1 MFEKIIKFGCG
12 FIVIFIVFFNSCSS
26 STDNIT
32 EQDVTKEQAHL
43 EGVFNANSVILHPGS
58 NNWYGIDISRA
69 NTFWSNP
76 DVGDAVNVIDN
87 NTEWTAEV
95 IWQDIDHRA
104 ISFCGADGKVI
115 NGDTINGKGM
125 KPLYVKVTTST
136 FGNVV
141 VGIKKKGAGSNA
153 YLWSWHLWLTDEP
166 KLIAGFMDRNLGAS
180 SSSPSGGSKSYGLF
194 FQFGRKDA
202 FVGNYESTPLVKC
215 DIATYDINGLFLY
228 GGTENEDVENAMFSQ
243 FVNSPNVIIRSSDSG
258 YFRTPE
264 EWDKWLKQEKY
275 MDKHWNDFTNA
286 DGKTFFDPCPE
297 GWKLPTKEDLE
308 KLTLEEIR
316 KCRFLY
322 DNKVYGWNLDGN
334 WFPDVSRGYWS
345 TGYWS
350 TGDIVDYRDKWGDFR
365 TEFCP
370 TVWSFTYDL
379 IEAASNRYDLNHV
392 RCIKM

>member
-1 MFEKIIKFGCG
+1 MKIHKFL
-12 FIVIFIVFFNSCSS
+12 FVAIVICHVFCSCSS
-26 STDNIT
+26 STDTVIEDNV
-32 EQDVTKEQAHL
+32 DKEQAHF
-43 EGVFNANSVILHPGS
+43 EGVFNANSVIVHPGT

-76 DVGDAVNVIDN
+76 DVGDASNVIDN

-115 NGDTINGKGM
+115 NGDTINGKGL

-202 FVGNYESTPLVKC
+202 FVGNYYNTP
-215 DIATYDINGLFLY
+215 IATYDINGLFLY
-228 GGTENEDVENAMFSQ
+228 GGTEDKDVRHAMFSH
-243 FVNSPNVIIRSSDSG
+243 FVNSPNVIIRSDDKG
-258 YFRTPE
+258 YFSTPE

-275 MDKHWNDFTNA
+275 MDKHWNDFTDA

-297 GWKLPTKEDLE
+297 GWRLPTKEDLE
-308 KLTLEEIR
+308 KLTLDEKR

-322 DNKVYGWNLDGN
+322 DEKVYGWNLDGN
-334 WFPDVSRGYWS
+334 WFPSKNQDC
-345 TGYWS
+345 YWS
-350 TGDIVDYRDKWGDFR
+350 TGDIVEIQGDSWRPQKEFR
-365 TEFCP
+365 VTIM
-370 TVWSFTYDL
+370 SFDNYL
-379 IEAASNRYDLNHV
+379 IREENNRYDLHHV

>member
-1 MFEKIIKFGCG
+1 MKIRSFLFVAFMICH
-12 FIVIFIVFFNSCSS
+12 VFSSCSS
-26 STDNIT
+26 STDTVIEYNV
-32 EQDVTKEQAHL
+32 DKEQAHL

-76 DVGDAVNVIDN
+76 DVGDADNVIDN

-104 ISFCGADGKVI
+104 ISFCGADGKII
-115 NGDTINGKGM
+115 NSDTINGKGL

-153 YLWSWHLWLTDEP
+153 YLWSWHLWLSDEP

-180 SSSPSGGSKSYGLF
+180 SSSPSGGSKSYGLL

-202 FVGNYESTPLVKC
+202 LGGYYENTRFV
-215 DIATYDINGLFLY
+215 AYDINGLFLY
-228 GGTENEDVENAMFSQ
+228 SGTENEYWDHAMFSQ
-243 FVNSPNVIIRSSDSG
+243 FVNSPNVIIRSYDSG
-258 YFRTPE
+258 HFRTPE

-275 MDKHWNDFTNA
+275 MDKHWNDFTDA

-297 GWKLPTKEDLE
+297 GWRLPTKEDLE
-308 KLTLEEIR
+308 KLTLDKNGR
-316 KCRFLY
+316 CRFLY
-322 DNKVYGWNLDGN
+322 DKKVYGWNLNGD
-334 WFPDVSRGYWS
+334 WFPNDVYAN
-345 TGYWS
+345 YWS
-350 TGDIVDYRDKWGDFR
+350 TGDIGDYMDEWGHFR
-365 TEFCP
+365 TGFCP
-370 TVWSFTYDL
+370 TVWSFDESL
-379 IEAASNRYDLNHV
+379 IRAASNRYDLKHV

>member
-12 FIVIFIVFFNSCSS
+12 FIVISIVFFNSCSS

-228 GGTENEDVENAMFSQ
+228 GGTENEDVENARFSQ

-297 GWKLPTKEDLE
+297 GWRLPTKEDLE

-345 TGYWS
+345 TG
-350 TGDIVDYRDKWGDFR
+350 DIVDYRDKWGDFR

-370 TVWSFTYDL
+370 TVWSFNYDL

>member
-1 MFEKIIKFGCG
+1 MFEKIMKFGCG
-12 FIVIFIVFFNSCSS
+12 FIVISIVFFSSCSS
-26 STDNIT
+26 SPDNIT

-202 FVGNYESTPLVKC
+202 FVGNYESTPLVKY

-228 GGTENEDVENAMFSQ
+228 GGTEDEDVERAMFSQ

-258 YFRTPE
+258 GFKTPE

-275 MDKHWNDFTNA
+275 MDKQWNDFTDA

-297 GWKLPTKEDLE
+297 GWRLPTKEDLE
-308 KLTLEEIR
+308 KLTLEEIK

-334 WFPDVSRGYWS
+334 WFPRDND
-345 TGYWS
+345 YWS
-350 TGDIVDYRDKWGDFR
+350 TGDIVDYYDYSHLR

-370 TVWSFTYDL
+370 TVWSFNYDL
-379 IEAASNRYDLNHV
+379 IKAASDRYELKHV

>member
-1 MFEKIIKFGCG
+1 MFEKIMKFGCG
-12 FIVIFIVFFNSCSS
+12 FIVISIVFFSSCSS
-26 STDNIT
+26 SPDNIT

-180 SSSPSGGSKSYGLF
+180 SSSQSGGSKSYGLF

-202 FVGNYESTPLVKC
+202 FVGNYESTPLVKY

-228 GGTENEDVENAMFSQ
+228 GGTEDEDVERAMFSQ

-258 YFRTPE
+258 GFRTPE

-275 MDKHWNDFTNA
+275 MDKQWNDFTDA

-297 GWKLPTKEDLE
+297 GWRLPTKEDLE
-308 KLTLEEIR
+308 KLTLEEIK

-334 WFPDVSRGYWS
+334 WFPRDND
-345 TGYWS
+345 YWS
-350 TGDIVDYRDKWGDFR
+350 TGDIVDYYDYSHLR

-370 TVWSFTYDL
+370 TVWSFNYDL
-379 IEAASNRYDLNHV
+379 IKAASDRYELKHV

>member
-12 FIVIFIVFFNSCSS
+12 FIVISIVFFSSCSS

-32 EQDVTKEQAHL
+32 EEDVTKEQAHL

-115 NGDTINGKGM
+115 NGDTINGKGL

-180 SSSPSGGSKSYGLF
+180 SSSPSGGSKSYGLL

-202 FVGNYESTPLVKC
+202 LGGYYENTRFV
-215 DIATYDINGLFLY
+215 AYDINGLFLY
-228 GGTENEDVENAMFSQ
+228 SGTEDKNEEHAMFSQ

-258 YFRTPE
+258 YFRIPE
-264 EWDKWLKQEKY
+264 EWEKWLKQEKY
-275 MDKHWNDFTNA
+275 MNKHWNDITDA

-297 GWKLPTKEDLE
+297 GWRLPTKEDLE
-308 KLTLEEIR
+308 KLTLDEKR

-334 WFPDVSRGYWS
+334 WFPN
-345 TGYWS
+345 TGRTYWS
-350 TGDIVDYRDKWGDFR
+350 TGDIVDYYDNWSNLR
-365 TEFCP
+365 TEYCP
-370 TVWSFTYDL
+370 TVWSFNYSL
-379 IEAASNRYDLNHV
+379 IGAASNRYDLNHV

>member
-1 MFEKIIKFGCG
+1 MKIHKFL
-12 FIVIFIVFFNSCSS
+12 FVAIVICLVFCSCSS
-26 STDNIT
+26 STDTVIEDNV
-32 EQDVTKEQAHL
+32 DKEQAHF
-43 EGVFNANSVILHPGS
+43 EGVFNANSVIVHPGT

-76 DVGDAVNVIDN
+76 DVGDASNVIDN
-87 NTEWTAEV
+87 NTEWTAQV

-104 ISFCGADGKVI
+104 ISFCGSDGKVI
-115 NGDTINGKGM
+115 NGDTINSKGL

-166 KLIAGFMDRNLGAS
+166 KLIAGFMDRNLGVS

-194 FQFGRKDA
+194 FQYGRKDA

-228 GGTENEDVENAMFSQ
+228 GGTEEDVKRAMFSQ

-258 YFRTPE
+258 GFSTPE

-275 MDKHWNDFTNA
+275 MDKHWNDFTDA

-297 GWKLPTKEDLE
+297 GWRLPTKEDLE

-334 WFPDVSRGYWS
+334 WFPDCRDYRS

-350 TGDIVDYRDKWGDFR
+350 TGDIVDYYDYSHLR

-370 TVWSFTYDL
+370 TVWSFNYDL
-379 IEAASNRYDLNHV
+379 IKAASNRYDLNHV

>member
-12 FIVIFIVFFNSCSS
+12 FIVISIVFFSSCSS

-32 EQDVTKEQAHL
+32 EEDVTKEQAHL

-58 NNWYGIDISRA
+58 NNWYGINISRA

-115 NGDTINGKGM
+115 NGDTINGKGL

-180 SSSPSGGSKSYGLF
+180 SSSPSGGSKSYGLL

-202 FVGNYESTPLVKC
+202 LGGYYENTRFV
-215 DIATYDINGLFLY
+215 AYDINGLFLY
-228 GGTENEDVENAMFSQ
+228 SGTEDKNEEHAMFSQ

-264 EWDKWLKQEKY
+264 EWEKWLKQEKY
-275 MDKHWNDFTNA
+275 MNKHWNDITDA

-297 GWKLPTKEDLE
+297 GWRLPTKEDLE
-308 KLTLEEIR
+308 KLTLDEKR

-334 WFPDVSRGYWS
+334 WFPN
-345 TGYWS
+345 TGRAYWS
-350 TGDIVDYRDKWGDFR
+350 TGDIVDYYDNWSNLR
-365 TEFCP
+365 TEYCP
-370 TVWSFTYDL
+370 TVWSFNYSL
-379 IEAASNRYDLNHV
+379 IGAASNRYDLNHV

>member
-1 MFEKIIKFGCG
+1 MKTRKFL
-12 FIVIFIVFFNSCSS
+12 FVAIVICHVFCSCSS
-26 STDNIT
+26 STDTVIEDNV
-32 EQDVTKEQAHL
+32 DKEQAHF
-43 EGVFNANSVILHPGS
+43 EGVFNANSVIVHPGT

-76 DVGDAVNVIDN
+76 DVGDASNVIDN

-115 NGDTINGKGM
+115 NGDTINGKGL

-202 FVGNYESTPLVKC
+202 FVGNYYNTP
-215 DIATYDINGLFLY
+215 IATYDINGLFLY
-228 GGTENEDVENAMFSQ
+228 GGTENEDVRHAMFSH

-258 YFRTPE
+258 YFSTPE

-275 MDKHWNDFTNA
+275 MDKHWNDITGS
-286 DGKTFFDPCPE
+286 DGKTLFDPCPE
-297 GWKLPTKEDLE
+297 GWRLPTKEDL
-308 KLTLEEIR
+308 KNLTLDEKGR
-316 KCRFLY
+316 CRFV
-322 DNKVYGWNLDGN
+322 KEKIFYGSVLDGN
-334 WFPDVSRGYWS
+334 WFPRNDD
-345 TGYWS
+345 YWS
-350 TGDIVDYRDKWGDFR
+350 TGDIIEIQGDSWRPQKEFR
-365 TEFCP
+365 VTIM
-370 TVWSFTYDL
+370 SFDNYL
-379 IEAASNRYDLNHV
+379 IRAASNRYDLHHV

>member
-1 MFEKIIKFGCG
+1 MFEKIMKFGCG
-12 FIVIFIVFFNSCSS
+12 FIVISIVFFSSCSS
-26 STDNIT
+26 SPDNIT

-202 FVGNYESTPLVKC
+202 FVGNYESTPLVKY

-228 GGTENEDVENAMFSQ
+228 GGTEDEDVERAMFSQ

-258 YFRTPE
+258 GFRTPE

-275 MDKHWNDFTNA
+275 MDKQWNDFTDA

-297 GWKLPTKEDLE
+297 GWRLPTKEDLE
-308 KLTLEEIR
+308 KLTLEEIK

-334 WFPDVSRGYWS
+334 WFPRDND
-345 TGYWS
+345 YWS
-350 TGDIVDYRDKWGDFR
+350 TGDIVDYYDYSHLR

-370 TVWSFTYDL
+370 TVWSFNYDL
-379 IEAASNRYDLNHV
+379 IKAASDRYELKHV

>member
-1 MFEKIIKFGCG
+1 MKIRKFL
-12 FIVIFIVFFNSCSS
+12 FVAIVICHVFCSCSS
-26 STDNIT
+26 STDTVMEDNV
-32 EQDVTKEQAHL
+32 DKEQAL
-43 EGVFNANSVILHPGS
+43 FEGVFNANSVIVHPGT

-76 DVGDAVNVIDN
+76 DVGDADNVIDN
-87 NTEWTAEV
+87 NTEWTAQV

-104 ISFCGADGKVI
+104 ISFCGADGKII
-115 NGDTINGKGM
+115 NSDTINGKGL

-180 SSSPSGGSKSYGLF
+180 SSSPSGGSKSYGLL

-202 FVGNYESTPLVKC
+202 LGGYYGNTRFV
-215 DIATYDINGLFLY
+215 AYDINGLFLY
-228 GGTENEDVENAMFSQ
+228 SGTEDKNEEHAMFSQ

-275 MDKHWNDFTNA
+275 MDKHWNDFTDA

-297 GWKLPTKEDLE
+297 GWRLPTKEDLE
-308 KLTLEEIR
+308 KLTLDENGR
-316 KCRFLY
+316 SKFLY
-322 DNKVYGWNLDGN
+322 DNKVYGWNLNGN
-334 WFPDVSRGYWS
+334 WFPYTGSGYWS
-345 TGYWS
+345 A
-350 TGDIVDYRDKWGDFR
+350 GDIVNYHENEFKP
-365 TEFCP
+365 TE
-370 TVWSFTYDL
+370 WSFNESL
-379 IEAASNRYDLNHV
+379 IRRAASNRYDLKHV

>member
-1 MFEKIIKFGCG
+1 MKIRKFL
-12 FIVIFIVFFNSCSS
+12 FVAIVICHVFCSCSS
-26 STDNIT
+26 STDTVIEDNV
-32 EQDVTKEQAHL
+32 DKEQAHF
-43 EGVFNANSVILHPGS
+43 EGVFNANSVIVHPGT

-76 DVGDAVNVIDN
+76 DVGDAYNVIDN

-115 NGDTINGKGM
+115 IGDTINGKGL

-136 FGNVV
+136 FGNIV

-202 FVGNYESTPLVKC
+202 FVRNYNNAP
-215 DIATYDINGLFLY
+215 IATYDINGLFLY
-228 GGTENEDVENAMFSQ
+228 GGTEYKDVRHAMFSQ
-243 FVNSPNVIIRSSDSG
+243 FVNSPNVIIRSDDQG
-258 YFRTPE
+258 YFSTPE

-275 MDKHWNDFTNA
+275 MDKHWNDITGS
-286 DGKTFFDPCPE
+286 DGKTLFDPCPE
-297 GWKLPTKEDLE
+297 GWRLPTKEDL
-308 KLTLEEIR
+308 KNLTLDEKGR
-316 KCRFLY
+316 CRFV
-322 DNKVYGWNLDGN
+322 KEKIFYGSVLDGN
-334 WFPDVSRGYWS
+334 WFPRNDD
-345 TGYWS
+345 YWS
-350 TGDIVDYRDKWGDFR
+350 TGDIIEIQGDSWRPQKEFR
-365 TEFCP
+365 VTIM
-370 TVWSFTYDL
+370 SFDNYL
-379 IEAASNRYDLNHV
+379 IRAASNRYDLHHV

>member
-1 MFEKIIKFGCG
+1 MFEKIIKFGYG
-12 FIVIFIVFFNSCSS
+12 FIIISIVFFNSCSS

-115 NGDTINGKGM
+115 NGDTINGKGL

-180 SSSPSGGSKSYGLF
+180 SSSPSGGSKSYGLL

-202 FVGNYESTPLVKC
+202 LGGYYENTHFV
-215 DIATYDINGLFLY
+215 AYDINGLLLY
-228 GGTENEDVENAMFSQ
+228 GGTEVISVEHAMFSQ

-264 EWDKWLKQEKY
+264 EWEKWLKQEKY
-275 MDKHWNDFTNA
+275 MNKHWNDITDA

-297 GWKLPTKEDLE
+297 GWRLPTKEDLE
-308 KLTLEEIR
+308 KLTLDEKGR
-316 KCRFLY
+316 CRFLGDCY
-322 DNKVYGWNLDGN
+322 VGGWNLNGN
-334 WFPDVSRGYWS
+334 WFPGWS
-345 TGYWS
+345 GDYWS
-350 TGDIVDYRDKWGDFR
+350 TGDIVNYHENGYYYEK
-365 TEFCP
+365 EFKP
-370 TVWSFTYDL
+370 TVWSFGYSL
-379 IEAASNRYDLNHV
+379 IEAASNRYDLKHV

>member
-1 MFEKIIKFGCG
+1 MKIRSFLFVAFMICH
-12 FIVIFIVFFNSCSS
+12 VFSSCSS
-26 STDNIT
+26 STDTVIEYNV
-32 EQDVTKEQAHL
+32 DKEQAHF

-76 DVGDAVNVIDN
+76 DVGDADNVIDN
-87 NTEWTAEV
+87 NTEWTAQV

-104 ISFCGADGKVI
+104 ISFCGADGKII
-115 NGDTINGKGM
+115 NSDTINGKGL

-141 VGIKKKGAGSNA
+141 VGIKKKGAGSSA

-180 SSSPSGGSKSYGLF
+180 SSSPSGGSKSYGLL

-202 FVGNYESTPLVKC
+202 LGGYYENTRFV
-215 DIATYDINGLFLY
+215 AYDINGLFLY
-228 GGTENEDVENAMFSQ
+228 SGTEDKNEEHAMFSQ

-275 MDKHWNDFTNA
+275 MDKHWNDFTDA

-297 GWKLPTKEDLE
+297 GWRLPTKEDLE
-308 KLTLEEIR
+308 KLTLDENGR
-316 KCRFLY
+316 CRFLY
-322 DNKVYGWNLDGN
+322 DNKVHGWNLDGG
-334 WFPDVSRGYWS
+334 WFPNDERAN
-345 TGYWS
+345 YWS
-350 TGDIVDYRDKWGDFR
+350 TGDSVDYHEHWYYYEKEFKP
-365 TEFCP
+365 TE
-370 TVWSFTYDL
+370 WSFNESL
-379 IEAASNRYDLNHV
+379 IRAASNRYELKHV

>member
-1 MFEKIIKFGCG
+1 MKIHKFLFVAFMICL
-12 FIVIFIVFFNSCSS
+12 VFSSSCSS
-26 STDNIT
+26 STDNII
-32 EQDVTKEQAHL
+32 EEDVTKEQTHL

-58 NNWYGIDISRA
+58 NNWYGIDISRV

-76 DVGDAVNVIDN
+76 DVGDADNVIDN

-104 ISFCGADGKVI
+104 ISFCGADGKII
-115 NGDTINGKGM
+115 NSDTINGKGL

-180 SSSPSGGSKSYGLF
+180 SSSPSGRSKSYGLF

-202 FVGNYESTPLVKC
+202 FVGIYDNTPL
-215 DIATYDINGLFLY
+215 ATYDINGLFLY
-228 GGTENEDVENAMFSQ
+228 GGTKDISVGHTMFSQ
-243 FVNSPNVIIRSSDSG
+243 FVNNPNVIIRSDDQG
-258 YFRTPE
+258 YFSTPE
-264 EWDKWLKQEKY
+264 EWDKWLKQKKY
-275 MDKHWNDFTNA
+275 MDKHWNDFTDA

-297 GWKLPTKEDLE
+297 GWRLPTKEDLE
-308 KLTLEEIR
+308 KLTLGERR

-334 WFPDVSRGYWS
+334 WFPDESR
-345 TGYWS
+345 GYWS
-350 TGDIVDYRDKWGDFR
+350 TGDIVDYYDNMHGYYRKGFK
-365 TEFCP
+365 P
-370 TVWSFTYDL
+370 TGWSFNESL
-379 IEAASNRYDLNHV
+379 IRVVSNRYDLKHV

>member
-1 MFEKIIKFGCG
+1 MKIRKFL
-12 FIVIFIVFFNSCSS
+12 FVAIVICHIFCSCSS
-26 STDNIT
+26 STDTVIEDNV
-32 EQDVTKEQAHL
+32 DKEQAHL

-76 DVGDAVNVIDN
+76 DVGDADNVIDN

-95 IWQDIDHRA
+95 IWQNIDHRA

-115 NGDTINGKGM
+115 NGDTINGKGL

-153 YLWSWHLWLTDEP
+153 YLWSWHLWLTEEP
-166 KLIAGFMDRNLGAS
+166 KLIVGFMDRNLGAS
-180 SSSPSGGSKSYGLF
+180 SSSPSGGSKSYGLS

-202 FVGNYESTPLVKC
+202 FVGNYESTPLVKY

-228 GGTENEDVENAMFSQ
+228 GGTENEDVEHAMFSQ

-258 YFRTPE
+258 GFRTPE

-275 MDKHWNDFTNA
+275 MDKHWNDITGS
-286 DGKTFFDPCPE
+286 DGKTLFDPCPE
-297 GWKLPTKEDLE
+297 GWRLPTKEDLE
-308 KLTLEEIR
+308 KLTLDEKR

-322 DNKVYGWNLDGN
+322 DNKVNGWNLDGN
-334 WFPDVSRGYWS
+334 WFPGWS
-345 TGYWS
+345 GDYWS
-350 TGDIVDYRDKWGDFR
+350 TGDIVKIQGDSWRPQKEFR
-365 TEFCP
+365 VTIM
-370 TVWSFTYDL
+370 SFDNYL
-379 IEAASNRYDLNHV
+379 IRAASNRYDLRHV

>member
-1 MFEKIIKFGCG
+1 MKIRKFL
-12 FIVIFIVFFNSCSS
+12 FVAIVICHVFCSCSS
-26 STDNIT
+26 STDTIIEDNV
-32 EQDVTKEQAHL
+32 DKEQAHF
-43 EGVFNANSVILHPGS
+43 EGVFNANSVIVHPGT

-76 DVGDAVNVIDN
+76 DVGDASNVIDN
-87 NTEWTAEV
+87 NTEWTAQV

-104 ISFCGADGKVI
+104 ISFCGADGKII
-115 NGDTINGKGM
+115 NSDTINGKGL

-180 SSSPSGGSKSYGLF
+180 SSSPSGGSKSYGLL

-202 FVGNYESTPLVKC
+202 LGGYYEKTRFV
-215 DIATYDINGLFLY
+215 AYDINGLFLY
-228 GGTENEDVENAMFSQ
+228 SGTEDKKEEHAMFSQ
-243 FVNSPNVIIRSSDSG
+243 FVNSPNVIIHSYDSG
-258 YFRTPE
+258 NFRTPE
-264 EWDKWLKQEKY
+264 EWNKWLKQEKY
-275 MDKHWNDFTNA
+275 MDKHWNDFTDA

-297 GWKLPTKEDLE
+297 GWRLPTKKDLE
-308 KLTLEEIR
+308 KLTLDENGR
-316 KCRFLY
+316 CRFLY

-334 WFPDVSRGYWS
+334 WFPRMNE
-345 TGYWS
+345 GYWS
-350 TGDIVDYRDKWGDFR
+350 TGDIVNNHENGYYYEK
-365 TEFCP
+365 EFKP
-370 TVWSFTYDL
+370 TVWSFGYSL
-379 IEAASNRYDLNHV
+379 IGAASNRYELKNV

>member
-1 MFEKIIKFGCG
+1 MICL
-12 FIVIFIVFFNSCSS
+12 VFSSSCSS
-26 STDNIT
+26 STDNII
-32 EQDVTKEQAHL
+32 EEDVTKEQTHL

-58 NNWYGIDISRA
+58 NNWYGIDISRV

-76 DVGDAVNVIDN
+76 DVGDADNVIDN

-104 ISFCGADGKVI
+104 ISFCGADGKII
-115 NGDTINGKGM
+115 NSDTINGKGL

-180 SSSPSGGSKSYGLF
+180 SSSPSGRSKSYGLF

-202 FVGNYESTPLVKC
+202 FVGIYDNTPL
-215 DIATYDINGLFLY
+215 ATYDINGLFLY
-228 GGTENEDVENAMFSQ
+228 GGTKDISVGHTMFSQ
-243 FVNSPNVIIRSSDSG
+243 FVNSPNVIIRSDDQG
-258 YFRTPE
+258 YFSTPE
-264 EWDKWLKQEKY
+264 EWDKWLKQKKY
-275 MDKHWNDFTNA
+275 MDKHWNDFTDA

-297 GWKLPTKEDLE
+297 GWRLPAKEDLE
-308 KLTLEEIR
+308 KLTLGERR

-334 WFPDVSRGYWS
+334 WFPDESR
-345 TGYWS
+345 GYWS
-350 TGDIVDYRDKWGDFR
+350 TGDIVDYYENMHGYYRKGFK
-365 TEFCP
+365 P
-370 TVWSFTYDL
+370 TGWSFNESL
-379 IEAASNRYDLNHV
+379 IRVVSNRYDLKHV

>member
-1 MFEKIIKFGCG
+1 MKIRKFL
-12 FIVIFIVFFNSCSS
+12 FVAIVICHVFCSCSS
-26 STDNIT
+26 STDTVIEDNV
-32 EQDVTKEQAHL
+32 DKEQAHF
-43 EGVFNANSVILHPGS
+43 EGVFNANSVIVHPGT

-76 DVGDAVNVIDN
+76 DVGDASNVIDN
-87 NTEWTAEV
+87 NTEWTAQV

-115 NGDTINGKGM
+115 NGDTINGKGL

-166 KLIAGFMDRNLGAS
+166 KLVAGFMDRNLGAS

-202 FVGNYESTPLVKC
+202 FVGNNRNNLYTYDL
-215 DIATYDINGLFLY
+215 ATYDINGLFLY
-228 GGTENEDVENAMFSQ
+228 GGTKDISVRHTMFSQ
-243 FVNSPNVIIRSSDSG
+243 FVNSPNVIIRSDDQG
-258 YFRTPE
+258 YFSTPE

-275 MDKHWNDFTNA
+275 MDKHWNDFTDA

-297 GWKLPTKEDLE
+297 GWRLPTKEDLE
-308 KLTLEEIR
+308 KLTLDEKR
-316 KCRFLY
+316 GCKFLR
-322 DNKVYGWNLDGN
+322 DGVVGGWNLDGN
-334 WFPDVSRGYWS
+334 WFPGWS
-345 TGYWS
+345 GDYWS
-350 TGDIVDYRDKWGDFR
+350 TGDIVEIQGDSWRPQKEFR
-365 TEFCP
+365 FTIM
-370 TVWSFTYDL
+370 SFDNYL
-379 IEAASNRYDLNHV
+379 IRAASNRYDLHHV

>member
-1 MFEKIIKFGCG
+1 MKIRKFL
-12 FIVIFIVFFNSCSS
+12 FVAIVICHVFCSCSS
-26 STDNIT
+26 STDTVIEDNV
-32 EQDVTKEQAHL
+32 DKEQAHF
-43 EGVFNANSVILHPGS
+43 EGVFNANSVIVHPGT

-76 DVGDAVNVIDN
+76 DVGDASNVIDN
-87 NTEWTAEV
+87 NTEWTAQV

-104 ISFCGADGKVI
+104 ISFCGADGKII
-115 NGDTINGKGM
+115 NSDTINGKGL

-180 SSSPSGGSKSYGLF
+180 SSSPSGGSKSYGLL

-202 FVGNYESTPLVKC
+202 FVGNYESTHSVTY

-228 GGTENEDVENAMFSQ
+228 GGTENEDVEHAMFSQ

-258 YFRTPE
+258 YFGTPE

-275 MDKHWNDFTNA
+275 MNKHWNDFTDA

-297 GWKLPTKEDLE
+297 GWRLPTKEDLE
-308 KLTLEEIR
+308 KLTLDEKR

-322 DNKVYGWNLDGN
+322 DKKVYGWNLDGN
-334 WFPDVSRGYWS
+334 WFPSMYQGC
-345 TGYWS
+345 WS
-350 TGDIVDYRDKWGDFR
+350 TGDIVEIKGDSWRPQKEFR
-365 TEFCP
+365 VTIM
-370 TVWSFTYDL
+370 SFDNYL
-379 IEAASNRYDLNHV
+379 IRAASNRYDLHHV

>member
-1 MFEKIIKFGCG
+1 MKIRSFLFVAFMICH
-12 FIVIFIVFFNSCSS
+12 VFSSCSS
-26 STDNIT
+26 STDTVIEYNV
-32 EQDVTKEQAHL
+32 DKEQAHL

-76 DVGDAVNVIDN
+76 DVGDADNVIDN

-115 NGDTINGKGM
+115 NGDTINGKGL

-153 YLWSWHLWLTDEP
+153 YLWSWLLWLTDEP

-180 SSSPSGGSKSYGLF
+180 SSSPSGGSKSYGLL

-202 FVGNYESTPLVKC
+202 LGGYYENTRFV
-215 DIATYDINGLFLY
+215 AYDINGLFLY
-228 GGTENEDVENAMFSQ
+228 SGTEDKKEDHAMFSQ
-243 FVNSPNVIIRSSDSG
+243 FVNSPNVIIHSYDSG
-258 YFRTPE
+258 NFRTPE

-275 MDKHWNDFTNA
+275 MDKHWNDFTDA

-297 GWKLPTKEDLE
+297 GWRLPTKEDLE
-308 KLTLEEIR
+308 KLTLDENGR
-316 KCRFLY
+316 CRFLY
-322 DNKVYGWNLDGN
+322 DNKIYGWNLDGG
-334 WFPDVSRGYWS
+334 WFPNDVRAN
-345 TGYWS
+345 YWS
-350 TGDIVDYRDKWGDFR
+350 TGDSVDYHEHYYYEKEFKP
-365 TEFCP
+365 TE
-370 TVWSFTYDL
+370 WSFNESL
-379 IEAASNRYDLNHV
+379 IRAASNRYELKHV

>member
-1 MFEKIIKFGCG
+1 MKIRKFL
-12 FIVIFIVFFNSCSS
+12 FVAIVICHVFCSCSS
-26 STDNIT
+26 STDTVIEDNV
-32 EQDVTKEQAHL
+32 DKEQAHF
-43 EGVFNANSVILHPGS
+43 EGVFNANSVIVHPGT

-76 DVGDAVNVIDN
+76 DVGDASNVIDN
-87 NTEWTAEV
+87 NTEWTAQV

-115 NGDTINGKGM
+115 NGDTINGKGL

-136 FGNVV
+136 LGNVV

-228 GGTENEDVENAMFSQ
+228 GGTENEDVEHAMFSQ

-258 YFRTPE
+258 GFRTPE

-275 MDKHWNDFTNA
+275 MDKHWNDFTDA
-286 DGKTFFDPCPE
+286 DGKTVFDPCPE
-297 GWKLPTKEDLE
+297 GWRLPTKEDLE

-350 TGDIVDYRDKWGDFR
+350 TGDIVDYYDYRHDLR

-370 TVWSFTYDL
+370 TVWSFNYNL

>member
-1 MFEKIIKFGCG
+1 MKIRKFL
-12 FIVIFIVFFNSCSS
+12 FVAIVICHVFCSCSS
-26 STDNIT
+26 STDTVIEDN
-32 EQDVTKEQAHL
+32 VVKEQAHF
-43 EGVFNANSVILHPGS
+43 EGVFNANSVIVHPDT

-76 DVGDAVNVIDN
+76 DVGDASNVIDN
-87 NTEWTAEV
+87 NTEWTAQV

-104 ISFCGADGKVI
+104 INFCGADGKVI
-115 NGDTINGKGM
+115 NGDTINGKGL

-228 GGTENEDVENAMFSQ
+228 GGTENEDVEHAMFSQ

-258 YFRTPE
+258 GFRTPE

-275 MDKHWNDFTNA
+275 MDKHWNDFTDA

-297 GWKLPTKEDLE
+297 GWRNTTK
-308 KLTLEEIR
+308 
-316 KCRFLY
+316 
-322 DNKVYGWNLDGN
+322 
-334 WFPDVSRGYWS
+334 
-345 TGYWS
+345 
-350 TGDIVDYRDKWGDFR
+350 
-365 TEFCP
+365 
-370 TVWSFTYDL
+370 
-379 IEAASNRYDLNHV
+379 
-392 RCIKM
+392 